1 MVGVIRRGAIMTSNR
16 YIEVIEHFFDEGVVN
31 GFEFA
36 FLVLDVQL
44 FDGIVAVR
52 IVDVGVP

>member
-1 MVGVIRRGAIMTSNR
+1 MTSNR
-16 YIEVIEHFFDEGVVN
+16 YIEVIEHFFDEGVIN
-31 GFEFA
+31 GFELA
-36 FLVLDVQL
+36 FFVLDVQL